1 MTLEMFISIGKKY
14 ALLEYCDYN
23 ECFYLKG
30 CIDNEMYR
38 ITAFKGAPTG
48 GLACTYCDCE
58 IDSDNHIFTE
68 NKYYSSLDPEGY
80 EQQLKLFIRNYK
92 KAQIEI
98 KKKELNKD
106 FTNEY

>member
-14 ALLEYCDYN
+14 ELLEYCDYS

-30 CIDNEMYR
+30 CMDNGLYR
-38 ITAFKGAPTG
+38 ITEFRGAPTG
-48 GLACTYCDCE
+48 GFACTYCDCE
-58 IDSDNHIFTE
+58 IDSVNRIFTGE
-68 NKYYSSLDPEGY
+68 KHYSSLDPEGY